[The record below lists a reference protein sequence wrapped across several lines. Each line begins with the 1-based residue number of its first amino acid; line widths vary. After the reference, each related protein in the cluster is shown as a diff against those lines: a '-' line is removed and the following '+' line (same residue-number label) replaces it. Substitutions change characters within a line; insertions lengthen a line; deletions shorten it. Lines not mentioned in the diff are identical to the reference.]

1 MGIHVLCTCIIFIS
15 LLQAIKKK
23 DVTEMKRLLELMS
36 QEEINEYDA
45 SGLTALHYAVENNCL
60 GAMELFF
67 YKRAGFVSNKLI
79 LSKSHDGNILKIF
92 QSKQGIQIAI
102 TKHLC
107 TEQQNLKKDQLK

>member
-1 MGIHVLCTCIIFIS
+1 MGIHVLCILYMHIMFIS
-15 LLQAIKKK
+15 LPQAIKKK

-67 YKRAGFVSNKLI
+67 YKRAGFVSNKCI
-79 LSKSHDGNILKIF
+79 LSKMIITSLRFFNQNEGSRS
-92 QSKQGIQIAI
+92 QS
-102 TKHLC
+102 
-107 TEQQNLKKDQLK
+107 